1 MLYFLIYT
9 IIIATG
15 LFLIGLILRLLVH
28 KKLNEP
34 NAILWIVIGLV
45 IMLAGIFPKLIVK
58 LSDFFYITY
67 PPALVFTIAIII
79 LLFIVLKL
87 SIQITE
93 LTAKTQDMA
102 SEVTILKQELM
113 EYRQQSERHN
123 LNERELEQGGNEH

>member
-1 MLYFLIYT
+1 MLSFLIYA
-9 IIIATG
+9 IMIAAG
-15 LFLIGLILRLLVH
+15 MFLIGLILWLLVH

-45 IMLAGIFPKLIVK
+45 IMLAGLFPKMVVRMSK
-58 LSDFFYITY
+58 FFYIIY

-93 LTAKTQDMA
+93 LTAKLQDMA
-102 SEVTILKQELM
+102 SEAVILKHELL
-113 EYRQQSERHN
+113 EYKQQLEQHN
-123 LNERELEQGGNEH
+123 LSESEAKQGGN